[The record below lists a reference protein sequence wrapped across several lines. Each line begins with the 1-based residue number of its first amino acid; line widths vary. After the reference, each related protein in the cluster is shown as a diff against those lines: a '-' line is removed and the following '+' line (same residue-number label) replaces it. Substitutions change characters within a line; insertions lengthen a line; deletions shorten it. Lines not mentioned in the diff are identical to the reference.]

1 MLNFNNFN
9 NIDDDLPSFSQINI
23 QEPNPSYYS
32 EEEFTFFEKNNYF
45 VQEKEKYF
53 LDISA
58 KTYFSSNKE
67 NDNTNNQTN
76 RINYTIN
83 IDMDINIPSYLRR
96 KTKREKNIKNL
107 DNEENKVN
115 KENKVNNKQSSNKK
129 SKSNKNMKHNKYCED
144 NIINKI
150 KGCFFNSYIIGL
162 VIKNSI
168 YDEIKLKKL
177 PNKKFIADLNKEK
190 NEKLFKM
197 KISDILCQ
205 QKISSKYTKFDE
217 YENKKLIEKIY
228 KEKKEMKVI
237 KILELTFEE
246 LFIIFRRKLND
257 PDDMN
262 KLEEIKDKIKG
273 LDLLKENNKYKDIE
287 YLLKDIKKR
296 YIETNNYIEEVKK
309 LCLGYVNWFGDKI
322 GRKTGKNKK

>member
-53 LDISA
+53 QDISA
-58 KTYFSSNKE
+58 KTYFSSYKE

-83 IDMDINIPSYLRR
+83 IDMDTNNPSYLRR

-107 DNEENKVN
+107 DNEENE
-115 KENKVNNKQSSNKK
+115 ENIVNNKQSSNKK
-129 SKSNKNMKHNKYCED
+129 SKSNKNMKHDKYCED

-228 KEKKEMKVI
+228 REKKEMKVI

-273 LDLLKENNKYKDIE
+273 LDLLKKNNKYQDIE
-287 YLLKDIKKR
+287 YLIKDIKKR
-296 YIETNNYIEEVKK
+296 YIDSNNYIKEVKK
-309 LCLGYVNWFGDKI
+309 LCLGYVDWFGEKI
-322 GRKTGKNKK
+322 GRKNRVVHI